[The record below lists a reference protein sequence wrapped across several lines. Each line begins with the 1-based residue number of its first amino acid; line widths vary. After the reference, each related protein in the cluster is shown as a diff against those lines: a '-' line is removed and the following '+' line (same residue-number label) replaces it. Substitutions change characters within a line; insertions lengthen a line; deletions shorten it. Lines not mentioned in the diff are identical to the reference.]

1 MRISDW
7 SSDVCS
13 SDLAVIAAHQG
24 DQEAEDGGLPETGD
38 DVLRLAEVPGVL
50 QVHLRIEA
58 ELLGRHDVAAEHTDD
73 VGDAHQERQH
83 GEAGAEARG
92 RSEEQTPELQS
103 LMRISHAVFGSTK

>member
-24 DQEAEDGGLPETGD
+24 DQEAEDGGLHETGD
-38 DVLRLAEVPGVL
+38 DVLRLDEVPGVL
-50 QVHLRIEA
+50 QVDLRIEA
-58 ELLGRHDVAAEHTDD
+58 ELLGRHDVAAEQPDD
-73 VGDAHQERQH
+73 VGDEHQERQH

-92 RSEEQTPELQS
+92 DEVLRSEEHTSTIQS
-103 LMRISHAVFGSTK
+103 IMRISYAV